1 MRLFDCLFSRLL
13 IATATCVIALGAT
26 VEAAEPGQTFTG
38 RAEILGRQI
47 PLPAGEW
54 TVAGRGTN
62 TLTSGNPGAF
72 GTIENAILARRSE
85 GRIDA
90 LVEINV
96 NRLPVGAGWGVAG
109 DCTRTDGLA
118 AVAFYKTP
126 VDGFCMFVVPT
137 AVGDPAAPGPAAWSA
152 VRPLLLQGGA
162 PSPVW
167 LTLGYRV
174 SDRRDV
180 LDVRYHLDPRLLG
193 FRPMPEKE
201 WALEAVLAAP
211 ERYSAVNQLTAWGS
225 LAAAL
230 VENGFRGELSE
241 RATALPNPWEVKP
254 LKEPMSAGAAVD
266 SIVRNS
272 RSQRLA
278 ALDEL
283 VESGTISPED
293 HAAYLKAIDE
303 APPPPNPDDY
313 YRLLGM
319 KVISFNF
326 FRVSVDY
333 ILAFVVTV
341 SNLVS
346 SYITAS
352 IVAFHSVAQVFNDMW
367 WDNYILAQTKS
378 SSNQTDFVYIGVRA
392 GRVS

>member
-1 MRLFDCLFSRLL
+1 MRVLDCPISRLL
-13 IATATCVIALGAT
+13 VVAASCVVALGAT
-26 VEAAEPGQTFTG
+26 AFAAEPGRTVSS
-38 RAEILGRQI
+38 RVEILGRQV
-47 PLPAGEW
+47 PLPAGDW
-54 TVAGRGTN
+54 TVVGRGTN

-72 GTIENAILARRSE
+72 GTIENAILARRSQ
-85 GRIDA
+85 GRVDA

-96 NRLPVGAGWGVAG
+96 NRLPVGGGWGVAG
-109 DCTRTDGLA
+109 DCARTDGLA

-137 AVGDPAAPGPAAWSA
+137 AVGDPSAPGPAAWTA
-152 VRPLLLQGGA
+152 VRPLLQEGGS

-167 LTLGYRV
+167 LTLGFRV

-193 FRPMPEKE
+193 FRAMPEKD
-201 WALEAVLAAP
+201 WALPAVLAAP

-241 RATALPNPWEVKP
+241 RATALPNPWEVKAP
-254 LKEPMSAGAAVD
+254 KEPITAGAAAESMVK
-266 SIVRNS
+266 NS

-283 VESGTISPED
+283 VESGTISAAD

-303 APPPPNPDDY
+303 AAPPPNPDDY

-319 KVISFNF
+319 KVVSFNF

-341 SNLVS
+341 NSLVS
-346 SYITAS
+346 GYITAS

-378 SSNQTDFVYIGVRA
+378 STTHTDFVYIGVRA